1 MFAVAAGPKA
11 PEELANPFF
20 CKETQVWPA
29 ALAVL
34 GSVVMHVVQT
44 LCTCQLFALL
54 HVQAEAKRLV
64 TEALRSTDPAIAML
78 KFQWGPGQAVGLCKG
93 FHCPGSTAHV
103 GTSGSPMLRCAV

>member
-1 MFAVAAGPKA
+1 MSCR
-11 PEELANPFF
+11 L
-20 CKETQVWPA
+20 QPA

-78 KFQWGPGQAVGLCKG
+78 KFQWGRFKG

-103 GTSGSPMLRCAV
+103 NTSGSPTLRCAV

>member
-1 MFAVAAGPKA
+1 MSCR
-11 PEELANPFF
+11 L
-20 CKETQVWPA
+20 QPA

-44 LCTCQLFALL
+44 LCTWQLFALL

-78 KFQWGPGQAVGLCKG
+78 KFQWGRFNARLLASSRALTAQGQL
-93 FHCPGSTAHV
+93 
-103 GTSGSPMLRCAV
+103 PMLAHLTAPRFAALYEQVRYCHSV